1 MTGKIIPFAQE
12 LRPLLPTVVGNVDY
26 KTLRQQLDEIDALLR
41 ESGLQ
46 EQFIGLSVENWFK
59 EATDREPTALEQQ
72 KFQERSRRALRC
84 MVLRTLLQES
94 FRVFTCN
101 LAGNPLYQWFC
112 CIDAID
118 VVRVPSKSE
127 LQRFSH
133 WLPAEQMRKLMD
145 QLLGKAAFQPQEL
158 RLCTPLDVED
168 YFLDSTALKADIHFP
183 TDWVLLRDGVRTL
196 MKATILI
203 RREGLKGRMRPPE
216 EFLRQ
221 MNRLCIQMSAEG
233 RRCGSKK
240 GRKRVLRQ
248 MKKLVKTIRC
258 HAQRH
263 RKLLDTRWEQT
274 QWTRPQAEQ
283 ILKRID
289 NVIEQLPRA
298 QKQAH
303 ERIIGQRKVA
313 NGEKILSLY
322 DPDINVIVRGK
333 AGAEVEFGNTVLL
346 GENKQGVIL
355 DYAMYRDQAPA
366 DSHLLFE
373 SMLRVLD
380 GTGIQVG
387 AVATDRGF
395 ASASNSRTLEEAGTY
410 DATCPRNPKELGRRM
425 KDKRFADMQRRRAQT
440 EGRIGILK
448 ANFLGRPLRARGFES
463 RELALAWGVL
473 THNLW
478 ALARLRK
485 SKKQSQPSARAA

>member
-112 CIDAID
+112 CID
-118 VVRVPSKSE
+118 
-127 LQRFSH
+127 
-133 WLPAEQMRKLMD
+133 
-145 QLLGKAAFQPQEL
+145 
-158 RLCTPLDVED
+158 
-168 YFLDSTALKADIHFP
+168 
-183 TDWVLLRDGVRTL
+183 
-196 MKATILI
+196 
-203 RREGLKGRMRPPE
+203 
-216 EFLRQ
+216 
-221 MNRLCIQMSAEG
+221 
-233 RRCGSKK
+233 
-240 GRKRVLRQ
+240 
-248 MKKLVKTIRC
+248 
-258 HAQRH
+258 
-263 RKLLDTRWEQT
+263 
-274 QWTRPQAEQ
+274 
-283 ILKRID
+283 
-289 NVIEQLPRA
+289 
-298 QKQAH
+298 
-303 ERIIGQRKVA
+303 
-313 NGEKILSLY
+313 
-322 DPDINVIVRGK
+322 VIVRGK